1 MSDIQMKWFVQGYG
15 VFIQD
20 QLSILDSFTGSPVP
34 EDIMIY
40 AIPVCAPYTA
50 VTSYKY
56 AGPSLHLVVYA

>member
-1 MSDIQMKWFVQGYG
+1 MSDIQMKWFVQGYE

-50 VTSYKY
+50 VTNYKY